1 MNHDELN
8 PKWTMVT
15 VVVNDTENI
24 KGIFISLCN
33 LGFQRS
39 KLKITILISSGQLEA
54 RLLGWAHDFSSNV

>member
-15 VVVNDTENI
+15 VVVNDTEDI
-24 KGIFISLCN
+24 KGIFFSLCN

-39 KLKITILISSGQLEA
+39 K
-54 RLLGWAHDFSSNV
+54 